1 MRNIVP
7 EAQTKEEMQCGFKPP
22 VLDAHFTNLPFNQ
35 LGDREFEILVYSLL
49 NEEIKQNKH
58 PNFTKIALMQG
69 VGERGRDCILYDS
82 QGVCGLIQCKKYS
95 GRLTKP
101 QILKELIKFALYSI
115 LDDSILPNINNFN
128 YFFYVSNDFAEPC
141 IDLLYKNQI
150 ILDDIKN
157 GTIEKFIIQV
167 VEEYETFRPLRDN
180 PPYDSIYNIL
190 KNLKISGVNGVELSN
205 RIQML
210 PKILQNFFNIKLVV
224 DLGNADILFR
234 KALDDYGLKL
244 LTDEDL
250 KFIKERID
258 HTPVDQRIG
267 FGFVDF
273 YGFSNE
279 FFKNLNPTEFGEI
292 LKAIVDFQKLLNTR
306 LVDLAYKN
314 IYSFILNK
322 ITYPLIYTQRIHP
335 FSASLSAPYLVK
347 RVIVSMLHG
356 GLPESF
362 KFSLVKETKK
372 TDEEIYEEVISYLL
386 ASSEK
391 IMNGDYSAL
400 MGNEED
406 ITKKK
411 LYYKKLHE
419 GMKDIEDLRKRIN
432 LDLII
437 LKPILKEIENDIRR
451 LFSEKRT
458 IMITDSSFMDDN
470 EKIKKI
476 FNNTKEVGKST

>member
-22 VLDAHFTNLPFNQ
+22 VLDAQFTNLPFNQ

-58 PNFTKIALMQG
+58 PYFTKIALMQG
-69 VGERGRDCILYDS
+69 VGERGRDCTLYDS

-101 QILKELIKFALYSI
+101 LILKELIKFALYSI
-115 LDDSILPNINNFN
+115 LDDSILPNINNFK
-128 YFFYVSNDFAEPC
+128 YFFYVSNDFSEPS

-157 GTIEKFIIQV
+157 GTIEKYIIQV
-167 VEEYETFRPLRDN
+167 VEEYESFRPLKDN
-180 PPYDSIYNIL
+180 PPYENVYNIL
-190 KNLKISGVNGVELSN
+190 KNLNISGVNGVELSN
-205 RIQML
+205 RIQMI
-210 PKILQNFFNIKLVV
+210 PKILQNFFNIKVV
-224 DLGNADILFR
+224 IDLDNADTLFR
-234 KALDDYGLKL
+234 KVLDDYGLKL
-244 LTDEDL
+244 LTDEHL

-292 LKAIVDFQKLLNTR
+292 LKAVVDFQKLLNSR

-314 IYSFILNK
+314 IYSFIFNK
-322 ITYPLIYTQRIHP
+322 ITKPLIYTQKIHP

-356 GLPESF
+356 GVPESF
-362 KFSLVKETKK
+362 KFSLVKEAKK
-372 TDEEIYEEVISYLL
+372 NDEEIYEEIINYLL
-386 ASSEK
+386 SCSER
-391 IMNGDYSAL
+391 IMNGDYSEL
-400 MGNEED
+400 RGDEID
-406 ITKKK
+406 ISKKIK
-411 LYYKKLHE
+411 YYEHLHE
-419 GMKDIEDLRKRIN
+419 GMNDIKDLRKQIY

-437 LKPILKEIENDIRR
+437 LKPILKEIENDIRK
-451 LFSEKRT
+451 LFSEKRS
-458 IMITDSSFMDDN
+458 IMITDASFLSDN

-476 FNNTKEVGKST
+476 FDNSKEVGKSS